1 MCTSKEIFNCIF
13 IVNNKEINN
22 NNNTDDDDDNNNNNN
37 NNDNNNNNLT
47 LQILNLPIFRN
58 RLSLL

>member
-22 NNNTDDDDDNNNNNN
+22 DNNDDDDDN
-37 NNDNNNNNLT
+37 NNNNNLT